1 VRRFPVALRGGS
13 RHGNFTLG
21 GRARLGFSP
30 APARRAGAHA
40 RQLAGDRGDAYAVDP
55 FAAARSGMQGE
66 QFQLAGGDPA
76 GSPSPLKRGVPTRS
90 SATAF
95 EVEAAAPAGMNAR

>member
-1 VRRFPVALRGGS
+1 
-13 RHGNFTLG
+13 
-21 GRARLGFSP
+21 
-30 APARRAGAHA
+30 
-40 RQLAGDRGDAYAVDP
+40 
-55 FAAARSGMQGE
+55 MQGE